1 MELKPGLK
9 KVPKTTNSGVYILE
23 IYLKDELFLN
33 SKKFNLLLHTGYY
46 YYFGSAQKN
55 LISRIN
61 RHIKKDKIIHWHID
75 LLTTNSKCNVS
86 NVYYLLDMG
95 KEIECEMRKK
105 VEEGFHL
112 LHPIKSFGN
121 SDCKNCYSHLLYSK
135 TKISYNHFCSLYH
148 SMVSFIPSHNGIS
161 DS

>member
-1 MELKPGLK
+1 M
-9 KVPKTTNSGVYILE
+9 PKTTNSGVYILE

-33 SKKFNLLLHTGYY
+33 TKKFNVLLYSGYY

-61 RHIKKDKIIHWHID
+61 RHIKKEKIIHWHVD
-75 LLTTNSKCNVS
+75 LLTTNTQSEVT
-86 NVYYLLDMG
+86 NVYYLLDVG
-95 KEIECEMRKK
+95 KELECDMRKK

-135 TKISYNHFCSLYH
+135 TQITYNHLCSLYH